1 MRILG
6 SNIEKN
12 IVLNNESDFK
22 SDLGWSDNFKDF
34 ENETLEKVINPIENY
49 ETVRYI
55 HKPYSGITTNPNDLQ
70 SDIWFYFYFLS
81 GGTYVQDYQAT
92 GLSLLENAKML
103 KQSTESFFR
112 LEFFKT
118 TNNEPPERLNRR
130 LVFAKNLT
138 LPLGEQFYI
147 TKNDFYEKIFVP
159 VFTGSNYKN
168 SENMYF
174 FWFNDDSSFNET
186 SLTGT
191 TFWMTAKYFNAKDG
205 TILDFVNTCMG
216 SNSEVVESRDVYYK
230 LEIDRTDF
238 SYQIYNYTGT
248 TGSRVGDKSNPIL
261 FYEKGGGTCIPSTP
275 TPTPMPTPMPT
286 PTPTS
291 TIGPTPTPTLVVEE
305 CNPVLG
311 INVQGSDIGGQ
322 ATVIVTI
329 TMTNNVTQDTNID
342 VYVVTDLVPQ
352 GTNITVSILSGTNVG
367 IAEDQLPAFGLPTI
381 NSVCIVSVDNNTISC
396 TGFNCVG
403 YTCPCINSTP
413 TPTPTLTATI
423 TAYYLQVRACHDIN
437 TILWTATPFTTDVL
451 TYGQIFWSEG
461 GFYYTVINASTTPQG
476 GTLYGTRSYI
486 YNNCSETPGYI
497 P

>member
-1 MRILG
+1 MNILRNN
-6 SNIEKN
+6 SENNLIF
-12 IVLNNESDFK
+12 NNESNFK
-22 SDLGWSDNFKDF
+22 FDLGWSENFKDF

-81 GGTYVQDYQAT
+81 GGTYVQDYEAT

-103 KQSTESFFR
+103 KQSTQSFFR

-118 TNNEPPERLNRR
+118 TNNEPPERMNRR

-159 VFTGSNYKN
+159 VFNGSNYKN
-168 SENMYF
+168 TENMYF

-216 SNSEVVESRDVYYK
+216 PTSEVVEYRDVYYK
-230 LEIDRTDF
+230 LEIDRSDF

-248 TGSRVGDKSNPIL
+248 TGSRVGIKSNPII

-275 TPTPMPTPMPT
+275 TPTPMPT
-286 PTPTS
+286 
-291 TIGPTPTPTLVVEE
+291 
-305 CNPVLG
+305 
-311 INVQGSDIGGQ
+311 
-322 ATVIVTI
+322 
-329 TMTNNVTQDTNID
+329 
-342 VYVVTDLVPQ
+342 
-352 GTNITVSILSGTNVG
+352 
-367 IAEDQLPAFGLPTI
+367 
-381 NSVCIVSVDNNTISC
+381 
-396 TGFNCVG
+396 
-403 YTCPCINSTP
+403 STP
-413 TPTPTLTATI
+413 TPTPTPSLGPTPTPTPTGPFATPQPTSTFTAPTE
-423 TAYYLQVRACHDIN
+423 YYLQVRACHDIN
-437 TILWTATPFTTDVL
+437 IIEWTATPFTVDVL

-461 GFYYTVINASTTPQG
+461 GFFYTVVNASTTPQG
-476 GTLYGTRSYI
+476 GTLYGTRAYQYST
-486 YNNCSETPGYI
+486 CADTPGYI